1 MAIVGITPTFMSP
14 MAFRDSAQELAQQS
28 REGAAALQNAF
39 KFGTQAYDY
48 VKNRQIGNALKKG
61 DVDKAALLE
70 SQKINQQDP
79 SVLWRWNQGQQMQK
93 DQIAAAEAQR
103 AADLQKAQGNLM
115 NETDSLL
122 KNVTSQN
129 PEAQAQYINNLYTQ
143 RAKVKNAGGDTTP
156 IDARIAQV
164 TEQMQGNQANIAKQQ
179 EDEAF
184 KKNSA
189 NRVALMKQ
197 YQTADSMR
205 KYYFEHKGEMSDDDK
220 LLAIDLID
228 EQRRKEY
235 EDREGKNWEHHG
247 KVRQIKAEKEAD
259 AKQAQAA
266 ADEAYFDNLMSGGR

>member
-39 KFGTQAYDY
+39 KFGTQVYDY
-48 VKNRQIGNALKKG
+48 TKNRQIGNALKKG

-79 SVLWRWNQGQQMQK
+79 SVLWRWNQGQKMQQA
-93 DQIAAAEAQR
+93 QIDEAKAQR
-103 AADLQKAQGNLM
+103 AADAQKAQSDLL

-122 KNVTSQN
+122 QNVTSQN

-143 RAKVKNAGGDTTP
+143 RAKVKNAGGDTSA
-156 IDARIAQV
+156 IDAKIAQV
-164 TEQMQGNQANIAKQQ
+164 TEQMQGNQANIAEQQ
-179 EDEAF
+179 EAEAF

-197 YQTADSMR
+197 YQTSESMR
-205 KYYFEHKGEMSDDDK
+205 NYLQEHKDEMSDEDK
-220 LLAIDLID
+220 LLAIDLIN

-235 EDREGKNWEHHG
+235 EDSEGKNWERHG
-247 KVRQIKAEKEAD
+247 KARQVKAEREAD

-266 ADEAYFDNLMSGGR
+266 ADEAYYDNLFGGSK

>member
-39 KFGTQAYDY
+39 KFGTQVYDY
-48 VKNRQIGNALKKG
+48 TKNRQIGNALKKG

-70 SQKINQQDP
+70 SQKINQEDP
-79 SVLWRWNQGQQMQK
+79 SVLWRWNQGQKMQQA
-93 DQIAAAEAQR
+93 QIDEAKAQR
-103 AADLQKAQGNLM
+103 AADLQKAQSDLA

-143 RAKVKNAGGDTTP
+143 RAKVKNAGGDTTA
-156 IDARIAQV
+156 IDAKIAQV
-164 TEQMQGNQANIAKQQ
+164 TEQMQGSQQSIAEQQ
-179 EDEAF
+179 EAEAF

-197 YQTADSMR
+197 YQTSESMR
-205 KYYFEHKGEMSDDDK
+205 NYLQAHKDEMSDEDK

-235 EDREGKNWEHHG
+235 EDREGKNWERHG
-247 KVRQIKAEKEAD
+247 KAQQLKNEKKQAQKEAD
-259 AKQAQAA
+259 EDWASQL
-266 ADEAYFDNLMSGGR
+266 F

>member
-39 KFGTQAYDY
+39 KFGTQVYDY
-48 VKNRQIGNALKKG
+48 AKNRQIGNALKEG
-61 DVDKAALLE
+61 NLDKAALLE

-79 SVLWRWNQGQQMQK
+79 SVLWRWNQGQKMQQA
-93 DQIAAAEAQR
+93 QIDEAKAQR
-103 AADLQKAQGNLM
+103 ADDLKKAQSNLV
-115 NETDSLL
+115 NETDALL

-129 PEAQAQYINNLYTQ
+129 PEAMAQYINNLNTQ
-143 RAKVKNAGGDTTP
+143 KAKLQNAGLKTDA
-156 IDARIAQV
+156 IDAKIAEV
-164 TEQMQGNQANIAKQQ
+164 TGNMNAAQQNIANQQ

-197 YQTADSMR
+197 YQTSESMR
-205 KYYFEHKGEMSDDDK
+205 KYLQDHKDEMSDEDK

-228 EQRRKEY
+228 EQRKKEKK
-235 EDREGKNWEHHG
+235 ESEARAWELHG
-247 KVRQIKAEKEAD
+247 KGQQLKNEK
-259 AKQAQAA
+259 KQAQKD
-266 ADEAYFDNLMSGGR
+266 ADDDWASKLF